1 MNDILIYLY
10 FLIGILF
17 YLFRFQKMARGFANA
32 TGRFIVKYSEKGPN
46 DPGTFDYLV
55 TADFIKSASP
65 HWQGTCRKSMF
76 LV

>member
-1 MNDILIYLY
+1 
-10 FLIGILF
+10 
-17 YLFRFQKMARGFANA
+17 MARGFANA